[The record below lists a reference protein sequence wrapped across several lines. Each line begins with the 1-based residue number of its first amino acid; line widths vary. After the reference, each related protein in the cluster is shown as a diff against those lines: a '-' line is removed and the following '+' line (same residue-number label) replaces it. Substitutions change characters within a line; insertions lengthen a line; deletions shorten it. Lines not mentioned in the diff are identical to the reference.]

1 MVVKLE
7 SINFSF
13 IVEPFK
19 NSHSICK
26 CPRRWFMVFWI
37 LPQNMLM
44 AVFDFSI
51 SFVMALVS
59 YCLKYHLK
67 PRLKCILLWPFY
79 AFYNIETIFLGDY
92 LFDLTFCGG
101 HTWLFLHSFFLDSKP
116 QKCLCSAFE
125 HRKQYYMTMCCK
137 FYWYLCEPKRWKS
150 TYTVVGRFV
159 QQHKNI
165 NITPI
170 YFHLFVFCFSFFSFP
185 VVLVLMIW
193 HLECL
198 ELSLINWQQA
208 LASN

>member
-1 MVVKLE
+1 MMDAW
-7 SINFSF
+7 SWSWRAYIFSF

-37 LPQNMLM
+37 LPQNMLK

-67 PRLKCILLWPFY
+67 TRLKCALFCGLSMHFITLRL
-79 AFYNIETIFLGDY
+79 IFLGDY

-116 QKCLCSAFE
+116 QKCLCSGFE
-125 HRKQYYMTMCCK
+125 HRK
-137 FYWYLCEPKRWKS
+137 
-150 TYTVVGRFV
+150 
-159 QQHKNI
+159 
-165 NITPI
+165 
-170 YFHLFVFCFSFFSFP
+170 
-185 VVLVLMIW
+185 
-193 HLECL
+193 
-198 ELSLINWQQA
+198 
-208 LASN
+208 

>member
-1 MVVKLE
+1 MH
-7 SINFSF
+7 F
-13 IVEPFK
+13 IT
-19 NSHSICK
+19 
-26 CPRRWFMVFWI
+26 
-37 LPQNMLM
+37 L
-44 AVFDFSI
+44 
-51 SFVMALVS
+51 
-59 YCLKYHLK
+59 
-67 PRLKCILLWPFY
+67 RL
-79 AFYNIETIFLGDY
+79 IFLGDY

-116 QKCLCSAFE
+116 QKRLRSGFE
-125 HRKQYYMTMCCK
+125 HRKQYYMIMCCK
-137 FYWYLCEPKRWKS
+137 FHWYLCEPKRWKSWS

-198 ELSLINWQQA
+198 ELGLINWQHA
-208 LASN
+208 LA